1 MHARRTSFIATI
13 ALYGVSFFLFP
24 FALTIG
30 SASADI
36 SEDENLLRVVGPA
49 GPATLDPHVASD
61 AFTVAVLANF
71 FEPLLKRDPD
81 LNLRS
86 ALATDWEQVAPRQW
100 RFHLREGVR
109 FHDGQPFGAE
119 DVVHS
124 FNRSID
130 ESARLSTRMAG
141 IERVEQVD
149 PLTVDFHTSEP
160 MPLLPGQ
167 LDAWL
172 IVSRNTSDAPEF
184 TESLSADFVN
194 GTGPFE
200 LTEYESDVALAAV
213 SNRDWWREPTHNLD
227 AVAYEVAG
235 SAPARVA
242 TALGGDADIVL
253 SVPVQDVTAIAE
265 APGVEVLAVDEPR
278 AIFLG
283 LAQRR
288 PDGSETPL
296 ADARVRQAVYN
307 AVDVDTLISVIL
319 RGQGVPLAAPVARQV
334 TGYPQSLERRPHDP
348 ERARHLLRQAGYAS
362 GVTVPL
368 DCPNDRYINDEAI
381 CTAIA
386 GMLERVGFDIR
397 LRVEPGGPFTNR
409 LFQQGESDP
418 GIYLI
423 GWLPSSLDSGRV
435 LADLVAGA
443 DPARRLGVVNI
454 TGNEDTDLDALI
466 ETIQRET
473 DMVARSEMMIDAWH
487 RVHERTVYVPLYQ
500 QQSAWAVRSGVTVVR
515 RADGILLWNGVR
527 LPDGGG

>member
-1 MHARRTSFIATI
+1 
-13 ALYGVSFFLFP
+13 
-24 FALTIG
+24 
-30 SASADI
+30 
-36 SEDENLLRVVGPA
+36 
-49 GPATLDPHVASD
+49 
-61 AFTVAVLANF
+61 
-71 FEPLLKRDPD
+71 
-81 LNLRS
+81 
-86 ALATDWEQVAPRQW
+86 
-100 RFHLREGVR
+100 
-109 FHDGQPFGAE
+109 
-119 DVVHS
+119 
-124 FNRSID
+124 
-130 ESARLSTRMAG
+130 
-141 IERVEQVD
+141 
-149 PLTVDFHTSEP
+149 
-160 MPLLPGQ
+160 
-167 LDAWL
+167 
-172 IVSRNTSDAPEF
+172 
-184 TESLSADFVN
+184 
-194 GTGPFE
+194 
-200 LTEYESDVALAAV
+200 
-213 SNRDWWREPTHNLD
+213 
-227 AVAYEVAG
+227 
-235 SAPARVA
+235 
-242 TALGGDADIVL
+242 LGGEADIVL